1 MAQKKAQ
8 QHNRRKAPTRRPL
21 LPLLLVLL
29 VLVALL
35 AFLEH
40 LRFSVKPGPRQGP
53 PPVVT
58 AVPAKPAPEPPSPEH
73 ARPQPPSQPAPVPAP
88 EPTGAGTVAVIVD
101 DMGGHLEEARQ
112 LLAIGVPLTLA
123 VIPGLPH
130 ARQVATYAHEA
141 GGEIMVHMPM
151 EPKDYPQRPLEAN
164 GLLMAHGD
172 DEIARRVISY
182 FQAIPHAAG
191 ANNHMGSRFTEDQEK
206 MATVLGILRQRQL
219 YFVDSLTS
227 ERSVGYPLAREL
239 GIRAQRRDVF
249 LDNVQDEAAII
260 GQLRQVAAI
269 ARRRG
274 SAVAICHPHP
284 ATIRALARHLPV
296 MKSAGIRFVPVS
308 ALVR

>member
-1 MAQKKAQ
+1 MAPKKQ
-8 QHNRRKAPTRRPL
+8 TRHNRRKAPSRRPL

-35 AFLEH
+35 AYMEH
-40 LRFSVKPGPRQGP
+40 LRSTV
-53 PPVVT
+53 
-58 AVPAKPAPEPPSPEH
+58 KPAPRKELPPAVMPMPVKPVMAPPPAEQP
-73 ARPQPPSQPAPVPAP
+73 RPRPAPVPAQP
-88 EPTGAGTVAVIVD
+88 PVTRGEGVVAIIVD
-101 DMGGHLEEARQ
+101 DMGSRLSEAQQ
-112 LLAIGVPLTLA
+112 LHAIGVPITLS

-130 ARQVATYAHEA
+130 ARQVADYAHGA

-164 GLLMAHGD
+164 GLLLSHGD

-182 FQAIPHAAG
+182 IQAIPHASG
-191 ANNHMGSRFTEDQEK
+191 ANNHMGSRFTEDRGK
-206 MATVLGILRQRQL
+206 MARVLGILRQRQL

-227 ERSVGYPLAREL
+227 EHSVGYSLAREMGL
-239 GIRAQRRDVF
+239 PALRRDVF
-249 LDNVQDEAAII
+249 LDNVQEESAII
-260 GQLRQVAAI
+260 GQLKEVAAI

-284 ATIRALARHLPV
+284 ATIRALARYLPV
-296 MKSAGIRFVPVS
+296 MRSAGIRFVPVS